1 MNLRSVG
8 KFGERSDGGVKAVVQ
23 QEGRTGGRRMGA
35 DKTDGNGK
43 ERERRKRENMGL
55 PKKEPHASQQVLLA
69 NARAHTHT

>member
-1 MNLRSVG
+1 
-8 KFGERSDGGVKAVVQ
+8 
-23 QEGRTGGRRMGA
+23 MGA